1 LLFVFLMIA
10 ILTGVRWNLNVDLFA
25 FLLLAWN
32 SWSSCFWFLRTGTK
46 LCITMPISNCCFLI
60 KIYVLISTYIH

>member
-1 LLFVFLMIA
+1 
-10 ILTGVRWNLNVDLFA
+10 VDLFA

-32 SWSSCFWFLRTGTK
+32 SWSSCFWFLSTGTK